1 MTQDRGP
8 KSRATKQNTACQEDI
23 TEPQQASAGNRITT
37 TPGAEPRA
45 NRARRAA
52 RPGIRILVTSPEG
65 HLQRVKHHGLSLP
78 IDKRLSWVS
87 RTARCRTPSGQVQF
101 VRWTQD
107 PSTHVL

>member
-1 MTQDRGP
+1 M
-8 KSRATKQNTACQEDI
+8 SHATEQHTACQDDI
-23 TEPQQASAGNRITT
+23 TEPQQASAGNRSST

-45 NRARRAA
+45 NRARRTA
-52 RPGIRILVTSPEG
+52 RPGIRILVASPEG
-65 HLQRVKHHGLSLP
+65 PLRRVKHHGLPLP

-87 RTARCRTPSGQVQF
+87 RTARCRTPSGQVKF